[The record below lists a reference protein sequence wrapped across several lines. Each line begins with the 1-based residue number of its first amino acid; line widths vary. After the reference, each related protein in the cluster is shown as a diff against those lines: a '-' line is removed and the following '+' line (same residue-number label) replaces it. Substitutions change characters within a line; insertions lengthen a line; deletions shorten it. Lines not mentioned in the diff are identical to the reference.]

1 MSVHHFFSNSSKIPA
16 KGSTQW
22 LELITKILNFL
33 QIFTVTKSTTQLCNI
48 SENLQ
53 ESHQKNYI
61 SDNSCGY
68 LHSLFLPGSNKCFFY
83 MFSTIHPYLSA
94 LFPHVVFF
102 FHLFFFLILFATFC
116 NLQCLIRFH
125 YNLPV
130 ISRR

>member
-1 MSVHHFFSNSSKIPA
+1 MSVHHFFANSSKIPA
-16 KGSTQW
+16 KGSTKW

-83 MFSTIHPYLSA
+83 MFSTICLVLSYK
-94 LFPHVVFF
+94 VFS
-102 FHLFFFLILFATFC
+102 LITPLNQTT
-116 NLQCLIRFH
+116 LQRKQIGKLT
-125 YNLPV
+125 
-130 ISRR
+130 